1 MAASDLRVGV
11 IGTGIGLAH
20 LFAIG
25 AVDRMEIGAVCDV
38 DVTRAEKTA
47 ADFGAPAFSDPTE
60 LFASGSLDAVVVAT
74 PGATHAALTREALDA
89 GLHVYCE
96 KPITPTSDEGYALAR
111 HARECGK
118 VLVVGFQHRYNP
130 RYVAVADAVRELGPL
145 HRFELRATNW
155 FRSQHYF
162 DTSPWRATWRMAGGG
177 VLMNQAIHQLDAL
190 IAIAGLPSRVST
202 RVIVRAHRT
211 ETEDEAIALLEWYDG
226 ATGVLV
232 ASLNDATGEE
242 RFQCTCERGAV
253 VLTGDGAVRRI
264 AHDATRAII
273 DGATESEPPVLHD
286 WEEVETGK
294 YSEFDMFKYMHRDF
308 AAAIIDGTPPRVDGE
323 TGTQAVELANAIYLS
338 SIAGEPIDL
347 PLDRGQYPPLFEE
360 LALGQ
365 RSI

>member
-1 MAASDLRVGV
+1 MTDLRVGV
-11 IGTGIGLAH
+11 IGTGVGLAH

-38 DVTRAEKTA
+38 DETRAEKSA
-47 ADFGAPAFSDPTE
+47 ADFGAPAFGDPAV
-60 LFASGSLDAVVVAT
+60 LFASGSIDAVVIAT

-111 HARECGK
+111 YARDRDK

-145 HRFELRATNW
+145 RRFELRATNW

-162 DTSPWRATWRMAGGG
+162 DVSPWRATWRMAGGG

-190 IAIAGLPSRVST
+190 IAIAGMPTRVSA
-202 RVIVRAHRT
+202 RVSVRAHRT
-211 ETEDEAIALLEWYDG
+211 ETEDEALAWLEWHDG
-226 ATGVLV
+226 ATGSLV

-253 VLTGDGAVRRI
+253 VLSADGVVRRI
-264 AHDATRAII
+264 AHDATREIVDA
-273 DGATESEPPVLHD
+273 ATESEPPLVRH
-286 WEEVETGK
+286 WQEVDTGK
-294 YSEFDMFKYMHRDF
+294 YSEFDMFKNMHRNF
-308 AAAIIDGTPPRVDGE
+308 AAAILDGAKPRVDGE
-323 TGTQAVELANAIYLS
+323 EGTQAVELANAIYMS
-338 SIAGEPIDL
+338 SVAGEPVDL
-347 PLDRGQYPPLFEE
+347 PLDRGAYPPVFEE
-360 LALGQ
+360 LSLGD